1 MARTVLV
8 LFHKILANGNA
19 AAVFLKL
26 KGIGVSPAGYA
37 KREVPLKMF
46 LRFSLLVVIL
56 SPVLNGVAQT
66 ITTYAGPPLPVL
78 GALATTQYFDRTEGI
93 APDGAGGFYFSSS
106 SPENRVYRVAADGVL
121 SLIAGTGTSGFSG
134 DGGPAVSARLSYPGN
149 LVVDGGGNLYI
160 ADWGNDRIRKVNT
173 EGIISTIA
181 GNGKE
186 RFEGDGGAATSA
198 SLNGPRGVAVD
209 PAGNVYIADRG
220 NSRIRKVDTVGLIS
234 TIAGNGTSGFSGD
247 GGLATAASFDAWSLA
262 VDVSGNLYITDPRN
276 HRVRKV
282 NTAGIISTVAGDG
295 GDIFGGDGGPATATS
310 VLPVD
315 IFVDPGGNLY
325 LADASYRV
333 RKVNG
338 DGIITTIACNGTSGF
353 TGDGGPATAASC
365 APYRVA
371 RDSAGN
377 LYVADGSSRRIRKVS
392 AAGIITTV
400 AGRGTGQSSGDGGPA
415 TLAELIQPLGVAVD
429 PAGNVYIADE
439 GSNRIRKVNTAG
451 IISTIAGNGKQGFNG
466 DGGPATSA
474 SLYEPSGVAVD
485 PAGNVYIADA
495 GNLRIRKVDTAGT
508 ITTIAGNGK
517 EGFSGDGG
525 PAPSAELTFPV
536 EVAVDPAGNVYI
548 ADEGSNR
555 IRKVNTAG
563 TISTIAGNGK
573 DGFNGDGG
581 PATSASLND
590 PRGVAVDAAGNV
602 YISDRGNNRIR
613 KVDTAGIIS
622 TIAGN
627 DKEGFSG
634 DGGLAISA
642 SLSAPREVAVDAAG
656 NVYISDAGNFRIRK
670 VNPAGVISTVAG
682 RGTPGFTGD
691 GGPASSA
698 QLVPRGVAVGVQA
711 DLYIADGSLRIRR
724 VDNLGLPR
732 VGSFAQI
739 ASGAGWKTTIVLVN
753 LSSIAVS
760 ARVNFYGDSGNPLI
774 LPLVLADGSGT
785 ASSSIDL
792 SMQARGSAVLQSEA
806 STSSVSLGWAE
817 IEASGPLNG
826 YAIFRQRLP
835 GLPDSEATTPL
846 ETIAPSSMAFFF
858 DNVAGFQTGIAVVNL
873 SASET
878 TVTAVFRDENGL
890 QLGSSQFSIPRSGHS
905 SFFLNSRF
913 PTTANRRGIV
923 EFQNQSGITGVGL
936 RFSPSLSFTSVPV
949 IR

>member
-1 MARTVLV
+1 MV

-37 KREVPLKMF
+37 TREVPLKMF

-66 ITTYAGPPLPVL
+66 ITTYAGPPVPVL
-78 GALATTQYFDRTEGI
+78 GALAPTQYFDRTEGI
-93 APDGAGGFYFSSS
+93 APDSAGGFYFSS

-186 RFEGDGGAATSA
+186 RFEGDGGPATSA

-282 NTAGIISTVAGDG
+282 NAAGIISTVAGDG

-365 APYRVA
+365 VPYRVA

-451 IISTIAGNGKQGFNG
+451 IISTIAGNGKQGFDG

-495 GNLRIRKVDTAGT
+495 GNLRIRKVDTAGI

-525 PAPSAELTFPV
+525 PATSAELSFPV
-536 EVAVDPAGNVYI
+536 GVAVDPAGNVYI

-563 TISTIAGNGK
+563 IISTIAGN
-573 DGFNGDGG
+573 DTQGFSGDGG
-581 PATSASLND
+581 PATSASLN
-590 PRGVAVDAAGNV
+590 
-602 YISDRGNNRIR
+602 
-613 KVDTAGIIS
+613 K
-622 TIAGN
+622 
-627 DKEGFSG
+627 
-634 DGGLAISA
+634 
-642 SLSAPREVAVDAAG
+642 PREVAVDLAG

-682 RGTPGFTGD
+682 RGTSGFTGD

-846 ETIAPSSMAFFF
+846 ETIASSSMAFFF

>member
-1 MARTVLV
+1 
-8 LFHKILANGNA
+8 
-19 AAVFLKL
+19 
-26 KGIGVSPAGYA
+26 
-37 KREVPLKMF
+37 
-46 LRFSLLVVIL
+46 
-56 SPVLNGVAQT
+56 
-66 ITTYAGPPLPVL
+66 
-78 GALATTQYFDRTEGI
+78 
-93 APDGAGGFYFSSS
+93 
-106 SPENRVYRVAADGVL
+106 
-121 SLIAGTGTSGFSG
+121 
-134 DGGPAVSARLSYPGN
+134 
-149 LVVDGGGNLYI
+149 
-160 ADWGNDRIRKVNT
+160 
-173 EGIISTIA
+173 
-181 GNGKE
+181 
-186 RFEGDGGAATSA
+186 
-198 SLNGPRGVAVD
+198 
-209 PAGNVYIADRG
+209 
-220 NSRIRKVDTVGLIS
+220 
-234 TIAGNGTSGFSGD
+234 
-247 GGLATAASFDAWSLA
+247 
-262 VDVSGNLYITDPRN
+262 
-276 HRVRKV
+276 
-282 NTAGIISTVAGDG
+282 
-295 GDIFGGDGGPATATS
+295 
-310 VLPVD
+310 
-315 IFVDPGGNLY
+315 
-325 LADASYRV
+325 
-333 RKVNG
+333 
-338 DGIITTIACNGTSGF
+338 
-353 TGDGGPATAASC
+353 
-365 APYRVA
+365 
-371 RDSAGN
+371 
-377 LYVADGSSRRIRKVS
+377 
-392 AAGIITTV
+392 
-400 AGRGTGQSSGDGGPA
+400 
-415 TLAELIQPLGVAVD
+415 LAELIQPLGVAVD

-495 GNLRIRKVDTAGT
+495 GNLRIRKVDTAGI

-525 PAPSAELTFPV
+525 PATSAELSFPV
-536 EVAVDPAGNVYI
+536 GVAVDPAGNVYI

-563 TISTIAGNGK
+563 IISTIAGN
-573 DGFNGDGG
+573 DTQGFSGDGG
-581 PATSASLND
+581 PATSASLN
-590 PRGVAVDAAGNV
+590 
-602 YISDRGNNRIR
+602 
-613 KVDTAGIIS
+613 K
-622 TIAGN
+622 
-627 DKEGFSG
+627 
-634 DGGLAISA
+634 
-642 SLSAPREVAVDAAG
+642 PREVAVDLAG

-682 RGTPGFTGD
+682 RGTSGFTGD
-691 GGPASSA
+691 GAPASSA

-846 ETIAPSSMAFFF
+846 ETIASSSMAFFF

-913 PTTANRRGIV
+913 PTIANRRGIV

>member
-1 MARTVLV
+1 MAPTVLV
-8 LFHKILANGNA
+8 LFHEIFAKGNT

-26 KGIGVSPAGYA
+26 RGIVVNPAGYA
-37 KREVPLKMF
+37 TREVPLKMF
-46 LRFSLLVVIL
+46 LPFGLLVVML

-78 GALATTQYFDRTEGI
+78 GALAPTQYFDRTEGI
-93 APDGAGGFYFSSS
+93 TPDGAGGFYFSS

-134 DGGPAVSARLSYPGN
+134 DGGLAVSARLSYPGN

-173 EGIISTIA
+173 EGIISPMS
-181 GNGKE
+181 GKWKE
-186 RFEGDGGAATSA
+186 GFEGDGGAASSA

-262 VDVSGNLYITDPRN
+262 VDVSGNLYITDARN

-400 AGRGTGQSSGDGGPA
+400 AGRGNDQ
-415 TLAELIQPLGVAVD
+415 
-429 PAGNVYIADE
+429 
-439 GSNRIRKVNTAG
+439 
-451 IISTIAGNGKQGFNG
+451 
-466 DGGPATSA
+466 
-474 SLYEPSGVAVD
+474 
-485 PAGNVYIADA
+485 
-495 GNLRIRKVDTAGT
+495 
-508 ITTIAGNGK
+508 
-517 EGFSGDGG
+517 FSGDGG
-525 PAPSAELTFPV
+525 PAPLAELIQPLD
-536 EVAVDPAGNVYI
+536 VAVDPAGNVYI

-581 PATSASLND
+581 PATSASLNA
-590 PRGVAVDAAGNV
+590 PRGIAVDAAGNV
-602 YISDRGNNRIR
+602 YI
-613 KVDTAGIIS
+613 V
-622 TIAGN
+622 
-627 DKEGFSG
+627 
-634 DGGLAISA
+634 
-642 SLSAPREVAVDAAG
+642 
-656 NVYISDAGNFRIRK
+656 DAGNLRIRK

-682 RGTPGFTGD
+682 GGTPGFSGD

-698 QLVPRGVAVGVQA
+698 QLVPLGVGVGVQA
-711 DLYIADGSLRIRR
+711 DLDIADGSLRIRR
-724 VDNLGLPR
+724 VDNLGFPR
-732 VGSFAQI
+732 VGSFAQV

-760 ARVNFYGDSGNPLI
+760 ARVNFY
-774 LPLVLADGSGT
+774 
-785 ASSSIDL
+785 
-792 SMQARGSAVLQSEA
+792 
-806 STSSVSLGWAE
+806 
-817 IEASGPLNG
+817 
-826 YAIFRQRLP
+826 
-835 GLPDSEATTPL
+835 
-846 ETIAPSSMAFFF
+846 
-858 DNVAGFQTGIAVVNL
+858 
-873 SASET
+873 
-878 TVTAVFRDENGL
+878 
-890 QLGSSQFSIPRSGHS
+890 
-905 SFFLNSRF
+905 
-913 PTTANRRGIV
+913 
-923 EFQNQSGITGVGL
+923 
-936 RFSPSLSFTSVPV
+936 
-949 IR
+949 

>member
-1 MARTVLV
+1 MV

-37 KREVPLKMF
+37 TREVPLKMF

-66 ITTYAGPPLPVL
+66 ITTYAGPPVPVL
-78 GALATTQYFDRTEGI
+78 GALAPTQYFDRTEGI
-93 APDGAGGFYFSSS
+93 APDSAGGFYFSS

-365 APYRVA
+365 VPYRVA

-377 LYVADGSSRRIRKVS
+377 LYVADGSSKRIRKVS

-451 IISTIAGNGKQGFNG
+451 IISTIAGNGKQGFDG

-495 GNLRIRKVDTAGT
+495 GNLRIRKVDTAGI

-525 PAPSAELTFPV
+525 PATSAELSFPV
-536 EVAVDPAGNVYI
+536 GVAVDPAGNVYI

-563 TISTIAGNGK
+563 IISTIAGNDTQGFSE
-573 DGFNGDGG
+573 DGGPATSASLNKPREVAVDPTGNVYITDRGNNRIRKVNTAGIISTIAGNDTQGFSGDGG
-581 PATSASLND
+581 PATSASLN
-590 PRGVAVDAAGNV
+590 
-602 YISDRGNNRIR
+602 
-613 KVDTAGIIS
+613 K
-622 TIAGN
+622 
-627 DKEGFSG
+627 
-634 DGGLAISA
+634 
-642 SLSAPREVAVDAAG
+642 PREVAVDLAG

-682 RGTPGFTGD
+682 RGTSGFTGD

-846 ETIAPSSMAFFF
+846 ETIASSSMAFFF

-913 PTTANRRGIV
+913 PTIANRRGIV

>member
-37 KREVPLKMF
+37 TREVPLKMF

-66 ITTYAGPPLPVL
+66 ITTYAGPPVPVL
-78 GALATTQYFDRTEGI
+78 GALAPTQYFDRTEGI
-93 APDGAGGFYFSSS
+93 APDSAGGFYFSS

-186 RFEGDGGAATSA
+186 RFEGDGGPATSA

-262 VDVSGNLYITDPRN
+262 VDVSGNLYITDARN

-282 NTAGIISTVAGDG
+282 NAAGIISTVAGDG

-325 LADASYRV
+325 LADASYRL

-365 APYRVA
+365 VPYRVA

-451 IISTIAGNGKQGFNG
+451 IISTIAGNDTQGF
-466 DGGPATSA
+466 S
-474 SLYEPSGVAVD
+474 
-485 PAGNVYIADA
+485 
-495 GNLRIRKVDTAGT
+495 
-508 ITTIAGNGK
+508 
-517 EGFSGDGG
+517 
-525 PAPSAELTFPV
+525 
-536 EVAVDPAGNVYI
+536 
-548 ADEGSNR
+548 
-555 IRKVNTAG
+555 
-563 TISTIAGNGK
+563 
-573 DGFNGDGG
+573 GDGG
-581 PATSASLND
+581 PATSASLN
-590 PRGVAVDAAGNV
+590 
-602 YISDRGNNRIR
+602 
-613 KVDTAGIIS
+613 K
-622 TIAGN
+622 
-627 DKEGFSG
+627 
-634 DGGLAISA
+634 
-642 SLSAPREVAVDAAG
+642 PREVAVDLAG

-682 RGTPGFTGD
+682 RGTSGFTGD

-846 ETIAPSSMAFFF
+846 ETIASSSMAFFF

-913 PTTANRRGIV
+913 PTTANRRGII

>member
-26 KGIGVSPAGYA
+26 KGIGVSPSGYA
-37 KREVPLKMF
+37 TREVPLKMF

-56 SPVLNGVAQT
+56 SPVLNGAAQT
-66 ITTYAGPPLPVL
+66 ITTYAGPPVPVL
-78 GALATTQYFDRTEGI
+78 GALAPTQYFDRTEGI
-93 APDGAGGFYFSSS
+93 APDSAGGFYFSS

-186 RFEGDGGAATSA
+186 RFEGDGGPATSA

-262 VDVSGNLYITDPRN
+262 VDVSGNLYITDARN

-282 NTAGIISTVAGDG
+282 NAAGIISTVAGDG

-315 IFVDPGGNLY
+315 IFVDPGGKLY
-325 LADASYRV
+325 VADASCRV

-377 LYVADGSSRRIRKVS
+377 LYVADESSRRIRKVS

-451 IISTIAGNGKQGFNG
+451 IISTIAGNGKQGFDG

-495 GNLRIRKVDTAGT
+495 GNLRIRKVDTAGI

-525 PAPSAELTFPV
+525 PATSAELSFPV
-536 EVAVDPAGNVYI
+536 GVAVDPAGNVYI

-563 TISTIAGNGK
+563 IISTIAGN
-573 DGFNGDGG
+573 DTQGFSGDGG
-581 PATSASLND
+581 PATSASLN
-590 PRGVAVDAAGNV
+590 
-602 YISDRGNNRIR
+602 
-613 KVDTAGIIS
+613 K
-622 TIAGN
+622 
-627 DKEGFSG
+627 
-634 DGGLAISA
+634 
-642 SLSAPREVAVDAAG
+642 PREVAVDAAG

-682 RGTPGFTGD
+682 SGTSGFTGD

-698 QLVPRGVAVGVQA
+698 QLVPRGLAVGVQA

-724 VDNLGLPR
+724 VDKLGLPR
-732 VGSFAQI
+732 VGRFAQI
-739 ASGAGWKTTIVLVN
+739 ASGAGWKTTIDLVN
-753 LSSIAVS
+753 LSSIAGS

-806 STSSVSLGWAE
+806 TTSAVSLGWAE

-846 ETIAPSSMAFFF
+846 ETIASSSMAFFF